1 MNLPDPS
8 TLSFPMK
15 LMQML
20 ENELLSDIIAWHPNG
35 EGFIVKD
42 KERLESKVLPL
53 YFKVAKFTSFN
64 RRLKRWDF
72 SIQRRGHKQSSYF
85 HPLLYRNDYER
96 ANGMYPLPQKAYHL
110 KKTNKHTKEKKA
122 IENPSKNFKN
132 NRIAATS
139 TSTINARMAGRTNT
153 GRSTPV
159 ASSTHG
165 MLYNGSHNP
174 QGHRRHA
181 MMSLKNNA
189 ATASPQQH
197 LGDEK
202 NMSHVGITMH
212 SSNQARYSMPTHPS
226 DLATA
231 SYYPAVRANN
241 SYERAIP
248 APSVQIIMPIGPQ
261 ANYFGSCQES
271 VVCRQQPH
279 STTTPHNSY
288 VSPGMFGGQGGMM
301 AANPYNY
308 LAPYSSFGG
317 QSAMMAAYP
326 CNNLAHY

>member
-1 MNLPDPS
+1 MNLPVPS

-42 KERLESKVLPL
+42 KERLEYEVLPL

-96 ANGMYPLPQKAYHL
+96 ANGMFPLPQKAYHL
-110 KKTNKHTKEKKA
+110 KKTNKRTKEKKA

-132 NRIAATS
+132 NRTPDTS
-139 TSTINARMAGRTNT
+139 TSNINARMVGRTNT

-165 MLYNGSHNP
+165 MLYNGFRKP
-174 QGHRRHA
+174 QDYRRDA
-181 MMSLKNNA
+181 MMALKNNVP
-189 ATASPQQH
+189 TASRQQH

-202 NMSHVGITMH
+202 NMSHVFMTMH

-231 SYYPAVRANN
+231 SYYPAARPFN

-248 APSVQIIMPIGPQ
+248 APSVQMSMPIGPQ
-261 ANYFGSCQES
+261 ANYFGACQES
-271 VVCRQQPH
+271 VVYHQQPH
-279 STTTPHNSY
+279 PTTTPHHSY
-288 VSPGMFGGQGGMM
+288 VPSDMFGGQGGMM
-301 AANPYNY
+301 AAHPYNY
-308 LAPYSSFGG
+308 LAPYPSFGG
-317 QSAMMAAYP
+317 QSAMTAAYP
-326 CNNLAHY
+326 CNDLAHY